1 MDHGHMHVEVVGLF
15 KASAALVTG
24 EVQLSLCF
32 VFGHVVLEGCSLP
45 ALEPTDLTL
54 QWLGSRVAHLVD
66 EKVLPL
72 LEGLPALVTDVI
84 ADLCVDELHVSL
96 KVSVDHE
103 YLVAAR
109 VWAGPFPD
117 LLMVL
122 LNVLLHAISATVYSC
137 AALVRT
143 LVDGGQLLPL
153 TAKLFLPSGLG
164 PRLLSDLGLFRPLG
178 FSAFALLTRDLLFWV
193 RLKGLIRGLRCLF
206 LITLIF
212 AQEVSLRK
220 VTELVFYP
228 IIRG

>member
-1 MDHGHMHVEVVGLF
+1 MHVEVVGLF

-122 LNVLLHAISATVYSC
+122 LNVLLGEA
-137 AALVRT
+137 
-143 LVDGGQLLPL
+143 G
-153 TAKLFLPSGLG
+153 
-164 PRLLSDLGLFRPLG
+164 
-178 FSAFALLTRDLLFWV
+178 TRD
-193 RLKGLIRGLRCLF
+193 
-206 LITLIF
+206 
-212 AQEVSLRK
+212 AAVSSEHILPPGRPF
-220 VTELVFYP
+220 VV
-228 IIRG
+228 I